1 MVTYRVILSRQAC
14 KDAEHIRAAKLGRR
28 VQELLALL
36 ADDPYRIPPPCEKL
50 KGRLEGLYSRRI
62 NRQHR
67 LVYDV
72 QGDVVHVLSLWS
84 HYERV

>member
-14 KDAEHIRAAKLGRR
+14 KEAEYIKAAKLGQR

-36 ADDPYRIPPPCEKL
+36 AEDPYRTPPPCEKL
-50 KGRLEGLYSRRI
+50 KGRLFGFYSRRM

-67 LVYDV
+67 MVYDV
-72 QGDVVHVLSLWS
+72 KGDGVPVLSLWS
-84 HYERV
+84 HDEQM